1 MSALLLC
8 VIYIAFIGLGLP
20 DSLLGAAWPAIHL
33 DFAVPVS
40 YANFI
45 SMLSSLCT
53 ITASLNSARVIKRFG
68 VGRVI
73 AASTALTVVGLLGY
87 SLSQHFAWLIVLT
100 IPLGLGAGA
109 IDTGLNNYVALHYN
123 ANHMSFLH
131 CFYGVGVTLSPYL
144 MSLALSAQGGW
155 RGGYRLAFS
164 VQVVIMLVTA
174 AALPLWNR
182 VEHPECQH
190 AQEETMRTLSL
201 RELARIPAVRAV
213 WLVFI
218 TACGM
223 EFTVGGWCST
233 YLVQAKG
240 MPVDAAARM
249 AMLFYLGMAIGRF
262 LSGLLANRLTAWQ
275 LVRYSELLVLGSIL
289 LLLLPLGIAAAGAG
303 IFLIGLGIGP
313 LFPNMTH
320 LTPQNFG
327 RDVCQSVIG
336 SQQASST
343 VGIMLLPALFG
354 LLTQYIGAWLFPWY
368 LGLLF
373 LGLVYDTLKL
383 IGIMKKEGRYR

>member
-1 MSALLLC
+1 MSLLLLF

-20 DSLLGAAWPAIHL
+20 DSLLGAAWPAIHT

-45 SMLSSLCT
+45 SILSSLCT

-73 AASTALTVVGLLGY
+73 AASTALTALGLLGH
-87 SLSQHFAWLIVLT
+87 SLSQHFWWLIVLT
-100 IPLGLGAGA
+100 VPPGVRAGA

-144 MSLALSAQGGW
+144 MSLALSSQGGW
-155 RGGYRLAFS
+155 RGGYRLAFT
-164 VQVVIMLVTA
+164 VQIVIMLITV
-174 AALPLWNR
+174 AALPLWKR
-182 VEHPECQH
+182 VEQP
-190 AQEETMRTLSL
+190 AQQSSQEVPMRTLSL

-218 TACGM
+218 TSCGM

-240 MPVDAAARM
+240 VPVDAAARM

-262 LSGLLANRLTAWQ
+262 LSGILSGKLTAWQ
-275 LVRYSELLVLGSIL
+275 LVRYSEILTLGAIIL
-289 LLLLPLGIAAAGAG
+289 LILPLGLPVSGIG

-320 LTPQNFG
+320 LTPKNFG

-354 LLTQYIGAWLFPWY
+354 LFTQYIGAWLFPFY

-373 LGLVYDTLKL
+373 LGLVYATLKL
-383 IGIMKKEGRYR
+383 ISIMKQEGRY

>member
-1 MSALLLC
+1 MSLLLLF

-20 DSLLGAAWPAIHL
+20 DSLLGAAWPAIHT

-45 SMLSSLCT
+45 SILSSLCT

-73 AASTALTVVGLLGY
+73 AASTALTVLGLLGY
-87 SLSQHFAWLIVLT
+87 SLSQHFWWLIVLT
-100 IPLGLGAGA
+100 VPLGLGAGA

-155 RGGYRLAFS
+155 RGGYRLAFT
-164 VQVVIMLVTA
+164 VQIVIMLITV
-174 AALPLWNR
+174 AALPLWKR
-182 VEHPECQH
+182 VEQP
-190 AQEETMRTLSL
+190 AQQSSQEVPMRTLSL

-218 TACGM
+218 TSCGM

-240 MPVDAAARM
+240 VPVDAAARM

-262 LSGLLANRLTAWQ
+262 LSGILSGKLTAWQ
-275 LVRYSELLVLGSIL
+275 LVRYSEILTLGAIIL
-289 LLLLPLGIAAAGAG
+289 LILPLGLPVSGIG

-320 LTPQNFG
+320 LTPKNFG

-354 LLTQYIGAWLFPWY
+354 LFTQYIGAWLFPFY

-373 LGLVYDTLKL
+373 LGLVYATLKL
-383 IGIMKKEGRYR
+383 ISIMKQEGRY

>member
-1 MSALLLC
+1 MSLLLLF

-20 DSLLGAAWPAIHL
+20 DSLLGAAWPAIHTN
-33 DFAVPVS
+33 FVVPVS

-45 SMLSSLCT
+45 SILSSLCT

-73 AASTALTVVGLLGY
+73 AASTALTVLGLLGY
-87 SLSQHFAWLIVLT
+87 SLSQHFWWLIVLT
-100 IPLGLGAGA
+100 VPLGLGAGA

-144 MSLALSAQGGW
+144 MSLALSSQGGW
-155 RGGYRLAFS
+155 RGGYRLAFT
-164 VQVVIMLVTA
+164 VQIVIMLITV
-174 AALPLWNR
+174 AALPLWKR
-182 VEHPECQH
+182 VEQP
-190 AQEETMRTLSL
+190 AQQSSQEVPMRTLSL

-218 TACGM
+218 TSCGM

-240 MPVDAAARM
+240 VPVDAAARM

-262 LSGLLANRLTAWQ
+262 LSGILSGKLTAWQ
-275 LVRYSELLVLGSIL
+275 LVRYSEILTLGAIIL
-289 LLLLPLGIAAAGAG
+289 LILPLGLPVSGIG

-320 LTPQNFG
+320 LTPKNFG

-354 LLTQYIGAWLFPWY
+354 LFTQYIGAWLFPFY

-373 LGLVYDTLKL
+373 IGLVYATLKL
-383 IGIMKKEGRYR
+383 ISIMKQEGRY